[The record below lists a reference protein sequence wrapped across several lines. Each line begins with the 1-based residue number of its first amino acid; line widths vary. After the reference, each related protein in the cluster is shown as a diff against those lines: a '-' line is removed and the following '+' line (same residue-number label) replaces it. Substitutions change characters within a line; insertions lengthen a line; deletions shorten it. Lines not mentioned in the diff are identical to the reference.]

1 MCDGRFSQVPDPV
14 DMAAEEDGDLLGE
27 VAPPLAED
35 FTI

>member
-1 MCDGRFSQVPDPV
+1 MCDGRLLQVPDTV

-27 VAPPLAED
+27 FAPPVVED